1 MTQTEKRKHKRFS
14 FHLTTEICKIA
25 AAEDQGLKYITC
37 TCRDIS
43 NGGLSFFSFKQFERG
58 DILRVRVILSESR
71 FMKEKN
77 KEDNTLHFLAK
88 VMYSRFAVSEE
99 FNLTGVEFLNIY
111 QGDYDILCSYL
122 VEVMG
127 ENKSFEATSR
137 PLCLS
142 RKSSVKQI
150 D

>member
-1 MTQTEKRKHKRFS
+1 MTQTEKRKHKRIP
-14 FHLTTEICKIA
+14 FHLTTEISKIA
-25 AAEDQGLKYITC
+25 AVEDQGLKYITC

-43 NGGLSFFSFKQFERG
+43 NGGLSFFSFEQFERG
-58 DILRVRVILSESR
+58 DILRVRVIFPESR
-71 FMKEKN
+71 FKKE
-77 KEDNTLHFLAK
+77 EDREDHALHLLAK
-88 VMYSRFAVSEE
+88 VMYSRVVATEE

-127 ENKSFEATSR
+127 ENKSYEATSQ

-150 D
+150 N